1 MKRIRRWGG
10 ALEFQL
16 KADFYAC
23 KTYDIATKVG
33 VRDEKYFY
41 KVFKKCKGMTLRE
54 YRMRENK
61 EKL

>member
-54 YRMRENK
+54 YRTRENK

>member
-1 MKRIRRWGG
+1 M
-10 ALEFQL
+10 
-16 KADFYAC
+16 FYAC

-33 VRDEKYFY
+33 VRNEKYFY